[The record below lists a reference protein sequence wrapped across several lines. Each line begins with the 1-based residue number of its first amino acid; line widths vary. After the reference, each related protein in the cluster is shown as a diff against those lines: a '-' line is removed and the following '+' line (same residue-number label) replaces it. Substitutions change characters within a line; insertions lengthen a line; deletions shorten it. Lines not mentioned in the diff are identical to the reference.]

1 MNQPGFEDEEE
12 EDEVAV
18 GKVQYWHLTAH
29 VHGKAINISCGDAT
43 QRLKWLAHV
52 AIGMYRN
59 RHCASIIS
67 HYVILIVCLAR
78 WDTENCQGWKRL
90 GMPTVVRAKKKD
102 GDELDMGMTIRDILQ
117 DGDHVYV
124 ETSLAPSDTYP

>member
-1 MNQPGFEDEEE
+1 MNKQGGFDDDDEE

-52 AIGMYRN
+52 AIGK
-59 RHCASIIS
+59 STVSPIS
-67 HYVILIVCLAR
+67 PQ
-78 WDTENCQGWKRL
+78 TF
-90 GMPTVVRAKKKD
+90 P
-102 GDELDMGMTIRDILQ
+102 
-117 DGDHVYV
+117 
-124 ETSLAPSDTYP
+124 